1 MNFFQKYFL
10 FSFIVFGVFFP
21 EVYSPGTSADSPP
34 KFDGYWWQTLPP
46 EFQLGFILGYQEG
59 LKMALGELI
68 ARNRSFPGSSENLSP
83 KSLEDQFRLRPQ
95 FTCGE
100 IEKELNKIYE
110 DKTNKGIYIYSAITI
125 ALMKLRKEPEEA
137 IQKTIIQYRKA
148 KDLIEKKSTS
158 EGVANDQ
165 PH

>member
-10 FSFIVFGVFFP
+10 FSFIVFSVFFP

-68 ARNRSFPGSSENLSP
+68 ARNRSFPGSSRNLSP

-100 IEKELNKIYE
+100 IEKELPP
-110 DKTNKGIYIYSAITI
+110 AR
-125 ALMKLRKEPEEA
+125 A
-137 IQKTIIQYRKA
+137 RKA
-148 KDLIEKKSTS
+148 TPAKLSITPENPFLFNFWPSSGTDRSTRTT
-158 EGVANDQ
+158 GQ
-165 PH
+165 R